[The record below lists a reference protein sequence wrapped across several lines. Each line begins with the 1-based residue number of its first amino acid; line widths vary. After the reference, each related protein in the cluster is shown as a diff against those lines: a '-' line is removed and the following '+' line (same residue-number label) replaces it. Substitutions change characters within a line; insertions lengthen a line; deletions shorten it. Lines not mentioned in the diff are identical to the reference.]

1 MTPVREGQNPT
12 LARVG
17 AAQTLAA
24 LRAVD
29 AGRVYDL
36 GMPIDPAMPMG
47 PAGAFV
53 PFSTAFSATP
63 AGTRTEGSNFHFAA
77 EAVIGCMHT
86 STHIDALVH
95 VAIDGEVYGDVP
107 YEQVLTDRGFSV
119 HGVDTIAPIIGRG
132 VVIDVAGAHG
142 VAALDDGYEITVADL
157 EQALAASGTTIAE
170 GDIVLVR
177 TGKIREFFAD
187 PAKFGAGQPGVGPD
201 AAIWLYE
208 QGMAVLGTDTTSTE
222 AMPFPD
228 PYRTTHGAMLKERGV
243 HLIENLMLDEVGTD
257 GVATGAFICTPLK
270 ITGATGS
277 WVRPILV
284 I

>member
-1 MTPVREGQNPT
+1 MAQGPEEHAPAI
-12 LARVG
+12 ARVG
-17 AAQTLAA
+17 GKQTLTA
-24 LRAVD
+24 LHAV
-29 AGRVYDL
+29 AQGRVYDL
-36 GMPIDPAMPMG
+36 GMPINHAMPMG
-47 PAGAFV
+47 PSGTFV
-53 PFSTAFSATP
+53 PFSLAFSATP
-63 AGTRTEGSNFHFAA
+63 AGTRTEGSSFQFAA

-107 YEQVLTDRGFSV
+107 YGEVMSDQGFTA
-119 HGVDTIAPIIGRG
+119 HGVDTIPPIVGRG
-132 VVIDVAGAHG
+132 VVIDVASAHG
-142 VAALDDGYEITVADL
+142 VPALDDGYEITVADL
-157 EQALAASGTTIAE
+157 EQALASSGTRIAR

-177 TGKIREFFAD
+177 TGKIRDFFAD
-187 PAKFGAGQPGVGPD
+187 PGKFGSGQPGVGPD

-228 PYRTTHGAMLKERGV
+228 PYRTTHGVMLKERGV
-243 HLIENLMLDEVGTD
+243 HLIENLMLDEVASS
-257 GVATGAFICTPLK
+257 GVASGAFVCTPLK